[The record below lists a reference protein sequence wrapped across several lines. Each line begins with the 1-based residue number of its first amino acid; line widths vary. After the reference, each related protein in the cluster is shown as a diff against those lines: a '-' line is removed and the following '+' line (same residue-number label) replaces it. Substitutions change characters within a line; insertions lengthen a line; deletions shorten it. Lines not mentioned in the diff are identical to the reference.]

1 MKFKY
6 FALLSL
12 GVLAVTSCSDDD
24 NDFNTNN
31 DVTVD
36 FTDTELRVSEDQVS
50 STSFS
55 YIPFV
60 VNGESNGPI
69 EVTIEV
75 LPCGENPAE
84 VDKNMVFTS
93 YTYTIPAGEAAG
105 SFQFYPKSNSEENPD
120 RTFEV
125 KIVDVKGAKV
135 GAQTN
140 CVVTLV
146 DNESLIPT
154 YYEGLAGVWEGVL
167 ESTNYGPTPAQFEI
181 VTVAKGEEGYGEDL
195 LLVDFPEA
203 GMNAVASFSID
214 GVTQEIFVSLP
225 SGQELGQITHPTYG
239 IGKFMLYPLAG
250 NSYTTSAY
258 DFVLKFNFDLVSGS
272 YVVDPEWNCG
282 ILVKFAAG
290 MMLWD
295 EYSGMEFYR

>member
-24 NDFNTNN
+24 NNFNTNN

-36 FTDTELRVSEDQVS
+36 LTQAELRISEDQVS
-50 STSFS
+50 TTSYS
-55 YIPFV
+55 YIPVV
-60 VNGESNGPI
+60 VNGEANGPI

-75 LPCGENPAE
+75 TPCGENPAE

-93 YTYTIPAGEAAG
+93 YTYTIPAGETTG
-105 SFQFYPKSNSEENPD
+105 SFQFYPKSNSEENPN

-125 KIVDVKGAKV
+125 KIVDVKGASV
-135 GAQTN
+135 GAVSN

-146 DNESLIPT
+146 DNEGLIPT
-154 YYEGLAGVWEGVL
+154 YYEGLAGVWGGTF
-167 ESTNYGPTPAQFEI
+167 ESTNYGPTPGQFEI
-181 VTVAKGEEGYGEDL
+181 VTSEKGEEGYGKEL
-195 LLVDFPEA
+195 TLVDFPEA
-203 GMNAVASFSID
+203 GMTAKATFSID
-214 GVTQEIFVSLP
+214 GVTEEIFVSLP
-225 SGQELGQITHPTYG
+225 SGQVLGQITHSKYG
-239 IGKFMLYPLAG
+239 IGNFMLYPLAG
-250 NSYTTSAY
+250 TSYTTAAY

-282 ILVKFAAG
+282 ILVKFDAG